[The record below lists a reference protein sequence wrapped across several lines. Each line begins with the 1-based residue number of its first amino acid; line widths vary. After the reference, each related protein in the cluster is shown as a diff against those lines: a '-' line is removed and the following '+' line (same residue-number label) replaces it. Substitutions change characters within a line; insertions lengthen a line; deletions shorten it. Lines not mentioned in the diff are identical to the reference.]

1 MGASDEAPG
10 DTVGT
15 PTLLSPPP
23 VNWRFGGGYLKNCI
37 EITMMNDG
45 IYDYTPLETT
55 ELCDQC
61 RALAFAITELTHP
74 IARDIL
80 LWVLVERIEML
91 SLRLESEDHLLT
103 EI

>member
-1 MGASDEAPG
+1 
-10 DTVGT
+10 
-15 PTLLSPPP
+15 
-23 VNWRFGGGYLKNCI
+23 
-37 EITMMNDG
+37 MMNEG

-74 IARDIL
+74 IGRDIL

-103 EI
+103 EN